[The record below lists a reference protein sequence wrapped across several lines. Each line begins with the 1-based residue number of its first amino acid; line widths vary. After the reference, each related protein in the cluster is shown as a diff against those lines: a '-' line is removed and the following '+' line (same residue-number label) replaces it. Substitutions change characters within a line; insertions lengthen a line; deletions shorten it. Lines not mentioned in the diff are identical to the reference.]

1 MDRYLVFISFLTIL
15 LIVPLLVKVGTVNVA
30 SNSEL
35 STAIG
40 KAAAGDVII
49 LADGN
54 YNGFHIT
61 NV

>member
-1 MDRYLVFISFLTIL
+1 VFISFLTNL
-15 LIVPLLVKVGTVNVA
+15 LIVPLLVKAGTVNVA

-54 YNGFHIT
+54 YNGW
-61 NV
+61 N

>member
-1 MDRYLVFISFLTIL
+1 MFISFLTNL
-15 LIVPLLVKVGTVNVA
+15 LIVPLLVKAGTVNVA

-35 STAIG
+35 RTAIG

-54 YNGFHIT
+54 YNGW
-61 NV
+61 N